1 MSKMGTGAASR
12 LVRPMRPD
20 DSEAVATLFTR
31 VFRPGAPAPDPDL
44 VPYLDRLCFTAPG
57 YSPETGSMVYDHPC
71 TGLRSALLSIPF
83 GFQFEGQPLTARLLS
98 SFMADGREGQVG
110 AARLSRHFRAPTQDL
125 VFSES
130 ASLVS
135 AAHSEIGGGYTSPV
149 HSLEWRRVFRP
160 MRAAALTVRQSL
172 PAVGRALAL
181 APWSLAD
188 HPLRRV
194 KPSLRVDMSPGHV
207 VENATAEEF
216 RRPALQMLARFR
228 LRPVWSEAE
237 FAWLV
242 DIARQNRHLSPLQFR
257 LVRNAGGQI
266 IGGFVFGGHPGQRA
280 EVLNILCYSGAEN
293 DTVTAVFPSLDA
305 EGFAMAVGMA
315 QPFLLAP
322 LQRHSWLT
330 LKHRGFFC
338 IASRH
343 EPVMQAIRE
352 GSFYAGGL
360 ASESWSRLHADF

>member
-1 MSKMGTGAASR
+1 MSKTGTGVASR

-31 VFRPGAPAPDPDL
+31 VFRPGAPAPHPDL

-57 YSPETGSMVYDHPC
+57 YSAETGSMVYDHPC

-83 GFQFEGQPLTARLLS
+83 SFQFEDQPLTARLLS

-110 AARLSRHFRAPTQDL
+110 AARLSRYFRAPTQDL
-125 VFSES
+125 VFSDS
-130 ASLVS
+130 ASSVS
-135 AAHSEIGGGYTSPV
+135 ADHWEMGGGCTLPI

-188 HPLRRV
+188 HVLRRA
-194 KPSLRVDMSPGHV
+194 KPALRVDMPQGHV
-207 VENATAEEF
+207 VEIATAEEF

-228 LRPVWSEAE
+228 LRPDWNEAE
-237 FAWLV
+237 FSWLV
-242 DIARQNRHLSPLQFR
+242 DIARQNLRLGPLQFR
-257 LVRNAGGQI
+257 LVRDAGGAI
-266 IGGFVFGGHPGQRA
+266 LGGFVFGGQPGQRA
-280 EVLNILCYSGAEN
+280 EVFNILCHSGAEKN
-293 DTVTAVFPSLDA
+293 TVKAVLASLDA
-305 EGFAMAVGMA
+305 EGFALAVGMA
-315 QPFLLAP
+315 QPFLLSA
-322 LQRHSWLT
+322 LQRHRWLT

-343 EPVMQAIRE
+343 EAVMQAIRE